1 MNLRFFNKET
11 LLKIN
16 NNLRIRGNIFKKM
29 SLPKVIL
36 KLGKEKSI
44 QRRHPWIFSG
54 AVYGVSREINDGEMV
69 DVVDSKN
76 NHLGTGYFSD
86 KGSIVVRILTF
97 GDETFSENFWKNKL
111 QSAWYLRSQILDLE
125 VTNAFRVI
133 HGEGDGIPGL
143 IIDYYY
149 KNWVIQAHSTG
160 VFLQMEQIAE
170 AIKSNFPDYCETIY
184 CKSSGTLPNTGTD
197 YFLFGNKAEAVA
209 KENNILFS
217 VNWVEGQKTGFFLD
231 QRENRKLLGEF
242 SKGKKV
248 LNTFCYTGGF
258 SIYAMN
264 AGAELV
270 TSVDISQ
277 KAVDLAASNMEL
289 NFPNA
294 NHKAVADDVFNFMK
308 EHTQQYDVIVLD
320 PPAFAK
326 SIKSKHTATQAYKR
340 LNIAGL
346 KALAPNGILFT
357 FSCSQ
362 VIDDVLFYNTVAAA
376 AIETGRNI
384 RVLHKL
390 EQGPDHPTN
399 IYHPEGH
406 YLKGLVLFV
415 E

>member
-1 MNLRFFNKET
+1 
-11 LLKIN
+11 
-16 NNLRIRGNIFKKM
+16 M
-29 SLPKVIL
+29 SFPKVIL
-36 KLGKEKSI
+36 KKGKEKSI
-44 QRRHPWIFSG
+44 QRRHPWVFSG
-54 AVYGVSREINDGEMV
+54 AVYAVTQELNDGEMV
-69 DVVDSKN
+69 DVVDSDN

-97 GDETFSENFWKNKL
+97 GTEIFSETFWKDKL
-111 QSAWYLRSQILDLE
+111 QSAWYLRTQLLDFE

-133 HGEGDGIPGL
+133 HGEGDGISGL
-143 IIDYYY
+143 IIDYYD

-160 VFLQMEQIAE
+160 VFLQMKEIAE
-170 AIKSNFPDYCETIY
+170 AIQSNFSDFCDTIY

-197 YFLFGNKAEAVA
+197 YFLFGNKSETVA

-289 NFPNA
+289 NFPEA
-294 NHKAVADDVFNFMK
+294 NHTAVADDVFNFMR

-376 AIETGRNI
+376 AIESGRNI

-390 EQGPDHPTN
+390 GQGSDHPTN

>member
-1 MNLRFFNKET
+1 VVSFSNFQ
-11 LLKIN
+11 
-16 NNLRIRGNIFKKM
+16 IFSFSNQTM
-29 SLPKVIL
+29 FPKVIL
-36 KLGKEKSI
+36 KSGKEKSI

-54 AVYGVSREINDGEMV
+54 AVYGVSREIHDGEMV
-69 DVVDSKN
+69 DVVDSQN

-97 GDETFSENFWKNKL
+97 ADEIFSENFWAIKL
-111 QSAWYLRSQILDLE
+111 QSAWYLRTQLLDFD

-133 HGEGDGIPGL
+133 HGEGDGISGL
-143 IIDYYY
+143 IIDYYD

-160 VFLQMEQIAE
+160 IFLQMEQIAA
-170 AIKSNFPDYCETIY
+170 AIQANFLEHCETIY

-197 YFLFGNKAEAVA
+197 YFLFGNKAETVA

-289 NFPNA
+289 NFPKA
-294 NHKAVADDVFNFMK
+294 NHTAVADDVFNFMK

>member
-1 MNLRFFNKET
+1 M
-11 LLKIN
+11 
-16 NNLRIRGNIFKKM
+16 
-29 SLPKVIL
+29 IL
-36 KLGKEKSI
+36 KQGKEKSI
-44 QRRHPWIFSG
+44 LRRHPWVFSG
-54 AVYGVSREINDGEMV
+54 AVYGVSKELYDGEMV
-69 DVVDSKN
+69 DVVDN
-76 NHLGTGYFSD
+76 NEKHLGTGFFSD
-86 KGSIVVRILTF
+86 RGSIVVRLLTF
-97 GDETFSENFWKNKL
+97 KDEVFDTDFWKVKL
-111 QSAWYLRSQILDLE
+111 ESAWSLRTKLLDFNE
-125 VTNAFRVI
+125 TNAFRLI

-143 IIDYYY
+143 IVDYYN
-149 KNWVIQAHSTG
+149 KNWVIQAHSSG
-160 VFLQMEQIAE
+160 IYLQIEEIAKI
-170 AIKSNFPDYCETIY
+170 IKVNFPEYCETIY
-184 CKSSGTLPNTGTD
+184 CKSSGTLPQTGND
-197 YFLFGNKAEAVA
+197 FFLYGDTSETIA
-209 KENNILFS
+209 KENNIKFA

-231 QRENRKLLGEF
+231 QRDNRKLLSEYA
-242 SKGKKV
+242 KGKKV

-258 SIYAMN
+258 SIYAMS

-277 KAVDLAASNMEL
+277 KAVDLADKNMEL

-294 NHKAVADDVFNFMK
+294 NHKPVASDVFEYMK
-308 EHTQQYDVIVLD
+308 ENHKEYDVIILD

-346 KALAPNGILFT
+346 KALAPKGILFT

-362 VIDDVLFYNTVAAA
+362 VIDDVLFYNTIAAA

-390 EQGPDHPTN
+390 SQGPDHPIN

>member
-1 MNLRFFNKET
+1 MVLFSNFQ
-11 LLKIN
+11 
-16 NNLRIRGNIFKKM
+16 IFSFSNQTM
-29 SLPKVIL
+29 FPKVIL
-36 KLGKEKSI
+36 KSGKEKSI

-76 NHLGTGYFSD
+76 QHLGTGYFSD

-97 GDETFSENFWKNKL
+97 GEETFSDTFWKDKL
-111 QSAWYLRSQILDLE
+111 QSAWYLRTQLLDFE

-133 HGEGDGIPGL
+133 HGEGDGISGL
-143 IIDYYY
+143 IIDYYD

-160 VFLQMEQIAE
+160 VFLQMEQIAK
-170 AIKSNFPDYCETIY
+170 AIQANFSEHCETIY
-184 CKSSGTLPNTGTD
+184 CKSAGTLPNTGAD
-197 YFLFGNKAEAVA
+197 YFLFGTKAETVA

-231 QRENRKLLGEF
+231 QRENRKLLGQF
-242 SKGKKV
+242 SKEKKV

-258 SIYAMN
+258 SIYAMS

-289 NFPNA
+289 NFPKA

-308 EHTQQYDVIVLD
+308 ENHQIYDVIVLD

>member
-1 MNLRFFNKET
+1 MPY
-11 LLKIN
+11 
-16 NNLRIRGNIFKKM
+16 
-29 SLPKVIL
+29 PKVIL
-36 KLGKEKSI
+36 KSGKEKSI

-76 NHLGTGYFSD
+76 QHLGTGYFSD

-97 GDETFSENFWKNKL
+97 ANETFSENFWNEKL
-111 QSAWYLRSQILDLE
+111 QSAWELRLKILNLE

-133 HGEGDGIPGL
+133 HGEGDGISGL
-143 IIDYYY
+143 IIDYYD

-170 AIKSNFPDYCETIY
+170 AIKSDFPDYCETIY

-197 YFLFGNKAEAVA
+197 YFLFGNKVEAVA

-277 KAVDLAASNMEL
+277 KAVDLAARNMEL

-308 EHTQQYDVIVLD
+308 ENHQIYDVIVLD

-362 VIDDVLFYNTVAAA
+362 VIDDVLFYNTIAAA

>member
-1 MNLRFFNKET
+1 MF
-11 LLKIN
+11 
-16 NNLRIRGNIFKKM
+16 
-29 SLPKVIL
+29 PKVIL
-36 KLGKEKSI
+36 KSGKEKSI

-97 GDETFSENFWKNKL
+97 ANEIFTENFWSEKL
-111 QSAWYLRSQILDLE
+111 HSAWNLRLKLLNLE

-143 IIDYYY
+143 IIDYYD

-160 VFLQMEQIAE
+160 VFLQMEKIAE

-197 YFLFGNKAEAVA
+197 YFLFGNKVEAVA

-258 SIYAMN
+258 SIYAMS

>member
-1 MNLRFFNKET
+1 MF
-11 LLKIN
+11 
-16 NNLRIRGNIFKKM
+16 
-29 SLPKVIL
+29 PKVIL
-36 KLGKEKSI
+36 KSGKEKSI

-97 GDETFSENFWKNKL
+97 GEETFSDNFWKDKL
-111 QSAWYLRSQILDLE
+111 QSAWYLRTQILDFE

-133 HGEGDGIPGL
+133 HGEGDGISGL
-143 IIDYYY
+143 IIDYYD

-160 VFLQMEQIAE
+160 VFLQMKQIAE

-197 YFLFGNKAEAVA
+197 YFLFGNKVEAVA

-258 SIYAMN
+258 SIYAMS

>member
-1 MNLRFFNKET
+1 
-11 LLKIN
+11 
-16 NNLRIRGNIFKKM
+16 M

-36 KLGKEKSI
+36 KSGKEKSI

-54 AVYGVSREINDGEMV
+54 AVYGVSREINDGEIV

-97 GDETFSENFWKNKL
+97 GEEAFSENFWNEKL
-111 QSAWYLRSQILDLE
+111 QSAWKLRLKLLNLE

-143 IIDYYY
+143 IIDYYD

-160 VFLQMEQIAE
+160 IFLQMAEIAKAIQI
-170 AIKSNFPDYCETIY
+170 NFSDFCETIY
-184 CKSSGTLPNTGTD
+184 CKSSGTLPNRGTD

-242 SKGKKV
+242 SKDKKV

-258 SIYAMN
+258 SIYAMS

-308 EHTQQYDVIVLD
+308 ENHQIYDVIVLD

>member
-1 MNLRFFNKET
+1 MSYP
-11 LLKIN
+11 KI
-16 NNLRIRGNIFKKM
+16 
-29 SLPKVIL
+29 IL
-36 KLGKEKSI
+36 KQGKEKSI
-44 QRRHPWIFSG
+44 LRRHPWVFSG
-54 AVYGVSREINDGEMV
+54 AVYGVSREVEDGEMV
-69 DVVDSKN
+69 EVVDNASK
-76 NHLGTGYFSD
+76 HLGTGFFSD
-86 KGSIVVRILTF
+86 RGSIVVRLLTF
-97 GDETFSENFWKNKL
+97 GNEVFDTNFWQNKL
-111 QSAWYLRSQILDLE
+111 KSAWELRLKLLDLNS
-125 VTNAFRVI
+125 TNAFRVI

-143 IIDYYY
+143 IIDYYN
-149 KNWVIQAHSTG
+149 KNWVIQAHSSG
-160 VFLQMEQIAE
+160 IYLQVKAIAE
-170 AIKSNFPDYCETIY
+170 AIKNTFQEFCETIY
-184 CKSSGTLPNTGTD
+184 CKSNGTLPNTGKD
-197 YFLFGNKAEAVA
+197 FFLLGSQSETIA
-209 KENNILFS
+209 KENNILFQ

-242 SKGKKV
+242 SKNKRV

-258 SIYAMN
+258 SIYAMH

-277 KAVDLAASNMEL
+277 KAVELAEKNMQL
-289 NFPNA
+289 NFPDS
-294 NHKAVADDVFNFMK
+294 NHTAVASDVFEFMK
-308 EHTQQYDVIVLD
+308 EHAKQYDVIVLD

-326 SIKSKHTATQAYKR
+326 NIKNKHTATQAYKR
-340 LNIAGL
+340 LNIAGI
-346 KALAPNGILFT
+346 KALAPKGVLFT

-390 EQGPDHPTN
+390 GQGPDHPTN

>member
-1 MNLRFFNKET
+1 MF
-11 LLKIN
+11 
-16 NNLRIRGNIFKKM
+16 
-29 SLPKVIL
+29 PKVIL
-36 KLGKEKSI
+36 KKGKEKSI

-54 AVYGVSREINDGEMV
+54 AVYGVTQELNDGEMV
-69 DVVDSKN
+69 DVVDAQN
-76 NHLGTGYFSD
+76 QHLGTGYFSD
-86 KGSIVVRILTF
+86 KGSIVVRLLTF
-97 GDETFSENFWKNKL
+97 GEETFTENFWTEKL
-111 QSAWYLRSQILDLE
+111 QSAWELREKLLNIE

-143 IIDYYY
+143 IIDYYD
-149 KNWVIQAHSTG
+149 KNWVIQAHSSG
-160 VFLQMEQIAE
+160 IYYVVEEIAK
-170 AIKSNFPDYCETIY
+170 AIQHSFPDYCETIY

-197 YFLFGNKAEAVA
+197 YFLFGNKEETIA

-231 QRENRKLLGEF
+231 QRENRKLLGKF

-258 SIYAMN
+258 SIYAMS

-277 KAVDLAASNMEL
+277 KAVDLAAKNMEL

-308 EHTQQYDVIVLD
+308 ENHQIYDVIVLD

-346 KALAPNGILFT
+346 KALAPKGILFT

-376 AIETGRNI
+376 AIETGRTI

-406 YLKGLVLFV
+406 YLKGLVLYV

>member
-1 MNLRFFNKET
+1 MRA
-11 LLKIN
+11 
-16 NNLRIRGNIFKKM
+16 
-29 SLPKVIL
+29 KVIL
-36 KLGKEKSI
+36 KSGKEKSI

-54 AVYGVSREINDGEMV
+54 SVYGVSRELNDGEMV

-76 NHLGTGYFSD
+76 NLLGTGYFSD

-97 GDETFSENFWKNKL
+97 GEEPFSDTFWKDKL
-111 QSAWYLRSQILDLE
+111 QSAWYLRTQLLDFE

-143 IIDYYY
+143 IIDYYD

-160 VFLQMEQIAE
+160 IFLQMEQIAE
-170 AIKSNFPDYCETIY
+170 AIKSNFSDYCETIY

-197 YFLFGNKAEAVA
+197 YFLVGTKAETVA
-209 KENNILFS
+209 KENTILFS

-231 QRENRKLLGEF
+231 QRENRKLLGQF

-258 SIYAMN
+258 SIYAMS

-308 EHTQQYDVIVLD
+308 ENHQIYDVIVLD

>member
-1 MNLRFFNKET
+1 
-11 LLKIN
+11 
-16 NNLRIRGNIFKKM
+16 M
-29 SLPKVIL
+29 SFPKVIL
-36 KLGKEKSI
+36 KSGKEKSI

-97 GDETFSENFWKNKL
+97 GDETFSENFWKDKL
-111 QSAWYLRSQILDLE
+111 QSAWYLRTQILDFE

-143 IIDYYY
+143 IIDYYD

-160 VFLQMEQIAE
+160 IFLQMEEIAK
-170 AIKSNFPDYCETIY
+170 AIQTNFSDFCETIY
-184 CKSSGTLPNTGTD
+184 CKSSGTLPNRGTD
-197 YFLFGNKAEAVA
+197 YFLCGNKAEVVA

-242 SKGKKV
+242 SKDKKV

-258 SIYAMN
+258 SIYAMS
-264 AGAELV
+264 AGAEFV

-308 EHTQQYDVIVLD
+308 ENHQIYDVIVLD

>member
-1 MNLRFFNKET
+1 MVSFSNFQ
-11 LLKIN
+11 
-16 NNLRIRGNIFKKM
+16 IFLFSNQTM
-29 SLPKVIL
+29 FPKVIL
-36 KLGKEKSI
+36 KSGKEKSI

-76 NHLGTGYFSD
+76 QHLGTGYFSD

-97 GDETFSENFWKNKL
+97 GDETFSKNFWNKKL
-111 QSAWYLRSQILDLE
+111 QSAWELRLKILNLE

-133 HGEGDGIPGL
+133 HGEGDGISGL
-143 IIDYYY
+143 IIDYYD

-209 KENNILFS
+209 RENNILFS

-289 NFPNA
+289 NFPNT

-308 EHTQQYDVIVLD
+308 ENHQIYDVIVLD

>member
-1 MNLRFFNKET
+1 MF
-11 LLKIN
+11 
-16 NNLRIRGNIFKKM
+16 
-29 SLPKVIL
+29 PKVIL
-36 KLGKEKSI
+36 KSGKEKSI

-54 AVYGVSREINDGEMV
+54 AVYGVSREIHDGEMV

-76 NHLGTGYFSD
+76 NPLGTGYFSD

-97 GDETFSENFWKNKL
+97 GEEPFSDTFWKDKL
-111 QSAWYLRSQILDLE
+111 QSAWYLRTQLLDFE

-143 IIDYYY
+143 IIDYYD

-160 VFLQMEQIAE
+160 IFLQMEQIAE
-170 AIKSNFPDYCETIY
+170 AIKANFPAHCETIY

-197 YFLFGNKAEAVA
+197 YLLFGTKAETVA
-209 KENNILFS
+209 KENTILFS

-231 QRENRKLLGEF
+231 QRENRKLLGQF

-258 SIYAMN
+258 SIYAMG

-308 EHTQQYDVIVLD
+308 ENHQIYDVIVLD

>member
-1 MNLRFFNKET
+1 MF
-11 LLKIN
+11 
-16 NNLRIRGNIFKKM
+16 
-29 SLPKVIL
+29 PKVIL
-36 KLGKEKSI
+36 KSGKEKSI

-97 GDETFSENFWKNKL
+97 ANEPFSENFWNEKL
-111 QSAWYLRSQILDLE
+111 QSAWKLRLKLLNLE

-133 HGEGDGIPGL
+133 HGEGDGISGL
-143 IIDYYY
+143 IIDYYN

-160 VFLQMEQIAE
+160 VFLQMEQITE

-231 QRENRKLLGEF
+231 QRENRKLLGKF

-258 SIYAMN
+258 SIYAMS

-308 EHTQQYDVIVLD
+308 ENHQIYDVIVLD

-346 KALAPNGILFT
+346 KALAPKGILFT

>member
-1 MNLRFFNKET
+1 MRA
-11 LLKIN
+11 
-16 NNLRIRGNIFKKM
+16 
-29 SLPKVIL
+29 KVIL
-36 KLGKEKSI
+36 KSGKEKSI
-44 QRRHPWIFSG
+44 QRRHPWVFSG
-54 AVYGVSREINDGEMV
+54 AVYGVTQELTDGDLV
-69 DVVDSKN
+69 DVVDAQN
-76 NHLGTGYFSD
+76 QHLGTGYFSD
-86 KGSIVVRILTF
+86 KGSIVVRLLTF
-97 GDETFSENFWKNKL
+97 GEEIFSDNFWNEKL
-111 QSAWYLRSQILDLE
+111 QSAWNLRLKLLNIE
-125 VTNAFRVI
+125 ETNAFRVI

-143 IIDYYY
+143 IIDYYN

-160 VFLQMEQIAE
+160 IFLQMEKIAK
-170 AIKSNFPDYCETIY
+170 AIQANFSEYCETIY

-197 YFLFGNKAEAVA
+197 YFLFGNKYETVA

-231 QRENRKLLGEF
+231 QRDNRKLLGEF
-242 SKGKKV
+242 SKDKKV

-258 SIYAMN
+258 SIYAMS

-308 EHTQQYDVIVLD
+308 ENHQIYDVIILD

>member
-1 MNLRFFNKET
+1 
-11 LLKIN
+11 
-16 NNLRIRGNIFKKM
+16 M

-36 KLGKEKSI
+36 KSGKEKSI

-54 AVYGVSREINDGEMV
+54 AVYGVSCEINDGEMV

-97 GDETFSENFWKNKL
+97 GEETFSDNFWKDKL
-111 QSAWYLRSQILDLE
+111 QSAWYLRTQILDFE

-133 HGEGDGIPGL
+133 HGEGDGISGL
-143 IIDYYY
+143 IIDYYD

-160 VFLQMEQIAE
+160 VFLQMEKIAE
-170 AIKSNFPDYCETIY
+170 AIKSNFSEYCETIY

-258 SIYAMN
+258 SIYAMS
-264 AGAELV
+264 AGAKLV

>member
-1 MNLRFFNKET
+1 MF
-11 LLKIN
+11 
-16 NNLRIRGNIFKKM
+16 
-29 SLPKVIL
+29 PKVIL
-36 KLGKEKSI
+36 KSGKEKSI

-69 DVVDSKN
+69 DVVDAKN

-97 GDETFSENFWKNKL
+97 GEETFSENFWAAKL
-111 QSAWYLRSQILDLE
+111 QSAWYLRTQILNFE

-133 HGEGDGIPGL
+133 HGEGDGISGL
-143 IIDYYY
+143 IIDYYD

-160 VFLQMEQIAE
+160 VFLQMKQIAE

-197 YFLFGNKAEAVA
+197 YFLFGNKVEAVA

-258 SIYAMN
+258 SIYAMS

-308 EHTQQYDVIVLD
+308 ENHQIYDIIVLD

>member
-1 MNLRFFNKET
+1 MF
-11 LLKIN
+11 
-16 NNLRIRGNIFKKM
+16 
-29 SLPKVIL
+29 PKVIL
-36 KLGKEKSI
+36 KSGKEKSI

-97 GDETFSENFWKNKL
+97 GDETFSENFWKDKL
-111 QSAWYLRSQILDLE
+111 QSAWYLRTQILDFE

-133 HGEGDGIPGL
+133 HGEGDGISGL
-143 IIDYYY
+143 IIDYYD

-258 SIYAMN
+258 SIYAMS

-362 VIDDVLFYNTVAAA
+362 VIDDVLFYNTIAAA

>member
-1 MNLRFFNKET
+1 MF
-11 LLKIN
+11 
-16 NNLRIRGNIFKKM
+16 
-29 SLPKVIL
+29 PKVIL
-36 KLGKEKSI
+36 KKDKEKSI
-44 QRRHPWIFSG
+44 QRRHPWVFSG
-54 AVYGVSREINDGEMV
+54 AVYGVTQELNDGEMV

-97 GDETFSENFWKNKL
+97 GTEVFTDSFWKEKL
-111 QSAWYLRSQILDLE
+111 QSAWDLRLKLLNLKA
-125 VTNAFRVI
+125 TNAFRVI
-133 HGEGDGIPGL
+133 HGEGDGISGL
-143 IIDYYY
+143 IIDYYD

-160 VFLQMEQIAE
+160 VFLQMKEIAE

-197 YFLFGNKAEAVA
+197 YFLFGNKAETVA

-258 SIYAMN
+258 SIYAMR

-277 KAVDLAASNMEL
+277 KAVDLAASNMEI

-308 EHTQQYDVIVLD
+308 ENHQIYDVIVLD

-346 KALAPNGILFT
+346 KALAPKGILFT

-376 AIETGRNI
+376 AIETGRTI

-406 YLKGLVLFV
+406 YLKGLVLYV

>member
-1 MNLRFFNKET
+1 MKPVRSFRNKM
-11 LLKIN
+11 
-16 NNLRIRGNIFKKM
+16 RA
-29 SLPKVIL
+29 KVIL
-36 KLGKEKSI
+36 KSGKEKSI
-44 QRRHPWIFSG
+44 QRRHPWVFSG
-54 AVYGVSREINDGEMV
+54 AVYGVTQELNDGDLV
-69 DVVDSKN
+69 DVVDAQN
-76 NHLGTGYFSD
+76 QHLGTGYFSD
-86 KGSIVVRILTF
+86 KGSIVVRLLTF
-97 GDETFSENFWKNKL
+97 GDEIFSDNFWNEKL
-111 QSAWYLRSQILDLE
+111 QSAWNLRLKLLDIE
-125 VTNAFRVI
+125 ETNAFRVI

-143 IIDYYY
+143 IIDYYN

-160 VFLQMEQIAE
+160 IFLQMEKIAK
-170 AIKSNFPDYCETIY
+170 AIQANFSEYCETIY

-197 YFLFGNKAEAVA
+197 YFLFGNNSETVA

-231 QRENRKLLGEF
+231 QRDNRKLLGEF
-242 SKGKKV
+242 SKDKKV

-258 SIYAMN
+258 SIYAMS

-308 EHTQQYDVIVLD
+308 ENYQIYDVIILD

>member
-1 MNLRFFNKET
+1 MRA
-11 LLKIN
+11 
-16 NNLRIRGNIFKKM
+16 
-29 SLPKVIL
+29 KVIL
-36 KLGKEKSI
+36 KSGKEKSI

-76 NHLGTGYFSD
+76 QHLGTGYFSD

-97 GDETFSENFWKNKL
+97 GDETFSENFWNEKL
-111 QSAWYLRSQILDLE
+111 HSAWNLRLKLLNLE

-143 IIDYYY
+143 IIDYYD

-160 VFLQMEQIAE
+160 IFLQMQQIAE
-170 AIKSNFPDYCETIY
+170 AIKSNFQNYCETIY

-258 SIYAMN
+258 SIYAIS

-294 NHKAVADDVFNFMK
+294 NHKAIADDVFNFMK
-308 EHTQQYDVIVLD
+308 ENHQIYDVIVLD

>member
-1 MNLRFFNKET
+1 MVSFSNFQ
-11 LLKIN
+11 
-16 NNLRIRGNIFKKM
+16 IFSFSNQTM
-29 SLPKVIL
+29 FPKVIL
-36 KLGKEKSI
+36 KSGKEKSI

-97 GDETFSENFWKNKL
+97 ANETFSENFWNEKL
-111 QSAWYLRSQILDLE
+111 QSAWELRLKLLNLE

-143 IIDYYY
+143 IIDYYD

-160 VFLQMEQIAE
+160 IFLQMEKIAD
-170 AIKSNFPDYCETIY
+170 AIQTNFSGYCETIY

-209 KENNILFS
+209 KENNIMFS

-231 QRENRKLLGEF
+231 QRDNRKLLGEF

>member
-1 MNLRFFNKET
+1 
-11 LLKIN
+11 
-16 NNLRIRGNIFKKM
+16 M

-36 KLGKEKSI
+36 KSGKEKSI

-76 NHLGTGYFSD
+76 QHLGTGYFSD

-97 GDETFSENFWKNKL
+97 ANETFSENFWNEKL
-111 QSAWYLRSQILDLE
+111 QSAWELRLKLLNLE

-143 IIDYYY
+143 IIDYYD
-149 KNWVIQAHSTG
+149 KNWVIQAHSIG
-160 VFLQMEQIAE
+160 IFLQMEKIAE
-170 AIKSNFPDYCETIY
+170 AIKVEFPTYCETIY

-209 KENNILFS
+209 KENSILFS

-242 SKGKKV
+242 SKRKKV

-258 SIYAMN
+258 SIYAMS

-308 EHTQQYDVIVLD
+308 ENHQIYDVIVLD

-346 KALAPNGILFT
+346 KALAPKGILFT

>member
-1 MNLRFFNKET
+1 
-11 LLKIN
+11 
-16 NNLRIRGNIFKKM
+16 M

-36 KLGKEKSI
+36 KSGKEKSI

-76 NHLGTGYFSD
+76 QHLGTGYYSD

-97 GDETFSENFWKNKL
+97 GDETFSENFWNKKL
-111 QSAWYLRSQILDLE
+111 QSAWELRLKILNLE

-133 HGEGDGIPGL
+133 HGEGDGISGL
-143 IIDYYY
+143 IIDYYD

-209 KENNILFS
+209 RENNILFS

-258 SIYAMN
+258 SIYAMS

-289 NFPNA
+289 NYPNA

-308 EHTQQYDVIVLD
+308 ENHQIYDVIVLD

>member
-1 MNLRFFNKET
+1 
-11 LLKIN
+11 
-16 NNLRIRGNIFKKM
+16 M
-29 SLPKVIL
+29 SFPKVIL
-36 KLGKEKSI
+36 KSGKEKSI

-97 GDETFSENFWKNKL
+97 GEETFSENFWAAKL
-111 QSAWYLRSQILDLE
+111 QSAWYLRTQILDFE

-133 HGEGDGIPGL
+133 HGEGDGISGL
-143 IIDYYY
+143 IIDYYD

-160 VFLQMEQIAE
+160 VFLQMKQIAE

-197 YFLFGNKAEAVA
+197 YFLFGNKVEAVA

-231 QRENRKLLGEF
+231 QRENRKLLGKF

-258 SIYAMN
+258 SIYAMS

-308 EHTQQYDVIVLD
+308 ENHQIYDVIVLD

>member
-1 MNLRFFNKET
+1 LVSFLNFQ
-11 LLKIN
+11 
-16 NNLRIRGNIFKKM
+16 IFSFSNQTM
-29 SLPKVIL
+29 FPKVIL
-36 KLGKEKSI
+36 KSGKEKSI

-69 DVVDSKN
+69 DVVDSQNK
-76 NHLGTGYFSD
+76 HLGTGYFSD

-97 GDETFSENFWKNKL
+97 GDETFSDNFWKEKL
-111 QSAWYLRSQILDLE
+111 QSAWYLRTQLLDFE
-125 VTNAFRVI
+125 ITNAFRVI
-133 HGEGDGIPGL
+133 HGEGDGISGL
-143 IIDYYY
+143 IIDYYD

-160 VFLQMEQIAE
+160 IFLQMEQIAE
-170 AIKSNFPDYCETIY
+170 AIKANFSEYCETIY

-197 YFLFGNKAEAVA
+197 YFLFGTNTETVA
-209 KENNILFS
+209 KENSILFS

-231 QRENRKLLGEF
+231 QRDNRKLLGEF

-289 NFPNA
+289 NFPKA
-294 NHKAVADDVFNFMK
+294 NHTAVADDVFNFMK

-346 KALAPNGILFT
+346 IALAPNGILFT

>member
-1 MNLRFFNKET
+1 MF
-11 LLKIN
+11 
-16 NNLRIRGNIFKKM
+16 
-29 SLPKVIL
+29 PKVIL
-36 KLGKEKSI
+36 KSGKEKSI

-76 NHLGTGYFSD
+76 QHLGTGYFSD

-97 GDETFSENFWKNKL
+97 GDETFSENFWAANL
-111 QSAWYLRSQILDLE
+111 QSAWYLRTQLLDFE

-133 HGEGDGIPGL
+133 HGEGDGISGL
-143 IIDYYY
+143 IIDYYD

-160 VFLQMEQIAE
+160 IFLQMEQIAE
-170 AIKSNFPDYCETIY
+170 AIKSNFSEYCETIY

-289 NFPNA
+289 NFPKA
-294 NHKAVADDVFNFMK
+294 NHKAIADDVFNFMK
-308 EHTQQYDVIVLD
+308 ENHQIYDVIVLD

>member
-1 MNLRFFNKET
+1 
-11 LLKIN
+11 
-16 NNLRIRGNIFKKM
+16 M
-29 SLPKVIL
+29 SFPKVIL
-36 KLGKEKSI
+36 KQGKEKSI
-44 QRRHPWIFSG
+44 LRRHPWIFSG
-54 AVYGVSREINDGEMV
+54 AVYGVSQEIKDGEMV
-69 DVVDSKN
+69 EVVDAKN
-76 NHLGTGYFSD
+76 QLLGTGYFSD
-86 KGSIVVRILTF
+86 RGSIVVRLLTF
-97 GDETFSENFWKNKL
+97 AQEEFTNDFWTQKL
-111 QSAWYLRSQILDLE
+111 ISAWNLRTRLLDLDA
-125 VTNAFRVI
+125 TNAFRVI

-143 IIDYYY
+143 IIDFY
-149 KNWVIQAHSTG
+149 NNHWVLQAHSSG
-160 VFLQMEQIAE
+160 IYYQIEKIAQ
-170 AIKSNFPDYCETIY
+170 AIQSAFSAHCETIY
-184 CKSSGTLPNTGTD
+184 CKSTGTLPNTGTD
-197 YFLFGNKAEAVA
+197 YFLYGNTAETIA
-209 KENNILFS
+209 KENHILFS

-231 QRENRKLLGEF
+231 QRDNRKLLAEF

-258 SIYAMN
+258 SIYAMK

-277 KAVDLAASNMEL
+277 KAVDLAAKNMEL

-294 NHKAVADDVFNFMK
+294 NHQAVADDVFNFMK
-308 EHTQQYDVIVLD
+308 ENHQVYDLIVLD

-346 KALAPNGILFT
+346 KALAPKGILFT

-362 VIDDVLFYNTVAAA
+362 VIDDVLFYNTIAAA
-376 AIETGRNI
+376 AIESGRTI

-406 YLKGLVLFV
+406 YLKGLVLYV

>member
-1 MNLRFFNKET
+1 
-11 LLKIN
+11 
-16 NNLRIRGNIFKKM
+16 M
-29 SLPKVIL
+29 SFSKVIL
-36 KLGKEKSI
+36 KQGKEKSI
-44 QRRHPWIFSG
+44 LRRHPWIFSG
-54 AVYGVSREINDGEMV
+54 AVYGVSKELYDGEMV
-69 DVVDSKN
+69 DVVDN
-76 NHLGTGYFSD
+76 NEKHLGTGFFSD
-86 KGSIVVRILTF
+86 RGSIVVRLLTF
-97 GDETFSENFWKNKL
+97 KDEVFDTDFWKVKL
-111 QSAWYLRSQILDLE
+111 ESAWSLRTKLLDFNE
-125 VTNAFRVI
+125 TNAFRLI

-143 IIDYYY
+143 IVDYYN
-149 KNWVIQAHSTG
+149 KNWVIQAHSSG
-160 VFLQMEQIAE
+160 IYLQIEEIAKI
-170 AIKSNFPDYCETIY
+170 IKVNFPEYCETIY
-184 CKSSGTLPNTGTD
+184 CKSSGTLPQTGND
-197 YFLFGNKAEAVA
+197 FFLYGDTSETIA
-209 KENNILFS
+209 KENNIKFA

-231 QRENRKLLGEF
+231 QRDNRKLLSEYA
-242 SKGKKV
+242 KGKKV

-258 SIYAMN
+258 SIYAMS

-277 KAVDLAASNMEL
+277 KAVDLADKNMEL

-294 NHKAVADDVFNFMK
+294 NHKPVASDVFEYMK
-308 EHTQQYDVIVLD
+308 ENHKEYDVIILD

-346 KALAPNGILFT
+346 KALAPKGILFT

-362 VIDDVLFYNTVAAA
+362 VIDDVLFYNTIAAA

-390 EQGPDHPTN
+390 SQGPDHPIN